1 MSQSNYNNCSNQ
13 INQQM
18 FEKWFISHIQAEEK
32 QGEIR
37 SKRVGRAA
45 ASSAG

>member
-1 MSQSNYNNCSNQ
+1 MSQTNYNNCSNQ

-18 FEKWFISHIQAEEK
+18 FKKWFISHIQAEEK

-37 SKRVGRAA
+37 SERIGHAT
-45 ASSAG
+45 ASGAG